1 MMGPD
6 QSNRRSVQI
15 HRLVLL
21 AAEVLI
27 KGEMVLLAFG
37 ALIEEEKVLL
47 GSGTLDEVEKM
58 VLSSVALAG
67 SWCSFDLFS

>member
-1 MMGPD
+1 MMSPD
-6 QSNRRSVQI
+6 QSDGRSVQI

-21 AAEVLI
+21 AAEVLNE
-27 KGEMVLLAFG
+27 GEMVLLAFG

-47 GSGTLDEVEKM
+47 GSGKLDEVEKM
-58 VLSSVALAG
+58 VLPSVTLAG